1 MSADEKKVLESI
13 SKALPHLDEIEK
25 EHLVAYSEGMAYMKT
40 RTASEPAPHK

>member
-1 MSADEKKVLESI
+1 MSADEKKILESI

-40 RTASEPAPHK
+40 RVASTEEPDR